1 MGRRL
6 GQHFLH
12 DPRILDRIVEAL
24 EPRPTDSVL
33 EIGPGEGTLTRRLL
47 GRVARVVALERD
59 PALAAAL
66 AESAEPGLTVAAVD
80 ALECAWDE
88 VITAHGGSG
97 SFKVVGNI
105 PYYITSP
112 LIDRALRYPQVALI
126 VFLVQR
132 EVADR
137 LAAEPGSKAYGALS
151 VGVQAYAEVER
162 LFTVRAGSFRPP
174 PQVESAVVRMRRRT
188 LPLVGEGRRAAFREF
203 VIALFGQRRKQLG
216 RSVRTIVE
224 LDAESTGQVLRA
236 TGLDPTRRVE
246 TLTPQQLAQ
255 LFRAV
260 VR

>member
-6 GQHFLH
+6 GQHFLR
-12 DPRILDRIVEAL
+12 DPRILDRIVDAL
-24 EPRPTDSVL
+24 DPVPTDAVL

-47 GRVARVVALERD
+47 ARVAKVVALERD
-59 PALAAAL
+59 HALAAAL
-66 AESAEPGLTVAAVD
+66 AESGEEGLVVGAVD
-80 ALECAWDE
+80 AMECAWDE
-88 VITAHGGSG
+88 AMRAAGVPGA
-97 SFKVVGNI
+97 FKVVGNI

-112 LIDRALRYPQVALI
+112 LIDRALQYPQVPLV

-174 PQVESAVVRMRRRT
+174 PEVDSAVVRLRRRAV
-188 LPLVGEGRRAAFREF
+188 PLVAHGHRAAFREF
-203 VIALFGQRRKQLG
+203 VVALFGQRRKQLG
-216 RSVRTIVE
+216 RSLRSVVE
-224 LDAESTGQVLRA
+224 MEAAATEPVLEA
-236 TGLDPTRRVE
+236 VGVDPSRRVE